1 MDLKNYDAPSV
12 VLKKCTGETKIESF
26 KTISD
31 RLDKAADEIDREAD
45 KLDKAMKNVDPQT
58 DKLQNAFNKFF
69 EQMSKAAYVG
79 SDAAQG
85 MRNASYALRDLTKF
99 FVREL
104 KEATETASALQGMYS
119 TLAKAIDKANKSKNP
134 ADKTKAEIAAKAY
147 EKACKAAEKKLY
159 ILASTNKNAQKSYE
173 KAAQYTKQSYLN
185 SADTMD
191 RVLTRMK
198 NYLGKDENEVA
209 KVRSE
214 LDKAKN
220 ELSWVKDLSK

>member
-1 MDLKNYDAPSV
+1 MDIKNYRSPSNV
-12 VLKKCTGETKIESF
+12 MKECTGETKIESF
-26 KTISD
+26 KKISD

-58 DKLQNAFNKFF
+58 DKLQKDFNKFF

-79 SDAAQG
+79 SDAAG
-85 MRNASYALRDLTKF
+85 AMKYAANELRNLTKYYTSELRD
-99 FVREL
+99 
-104 KEATETASALQGMYS
+104 ATETASALQNMYT
-119 TLAKAIDKANKSKNP
+119 TLAKAIDKANKSGGSGDKMK
-134 ADKTKAEIAAKAY
+134 ADIAAKAY

-159 ILASTNKNAQKSYE
+159 VLASTNKNAQKSHE
-173 KAAQYTKQSYLN
+173 KAAQYSKQSYLN